1 MAACVIKI
9 GHARVYTLYILY
21 NLVRVYIIE
30 AGGLNFMAVLYLSM
44 IFAIN
49 SDINMK
55 GRLGRPSLNLLD
67 VIRKDLA
74 RKSIDNKLR
83 SITDFE
89 NLRFMALD
97 RISWKKL
104 EEL

>member
-1 MAACVIKI
+1 
-9 GHARVYTLYILY
+9 
-21 NLVRVYIIE
+21 
-30 AGGLNFMAVLYLSM
+30 M

-83 SITDFE
+83 SMTDFE

-97 RISWKKL
+97 RISWKEL